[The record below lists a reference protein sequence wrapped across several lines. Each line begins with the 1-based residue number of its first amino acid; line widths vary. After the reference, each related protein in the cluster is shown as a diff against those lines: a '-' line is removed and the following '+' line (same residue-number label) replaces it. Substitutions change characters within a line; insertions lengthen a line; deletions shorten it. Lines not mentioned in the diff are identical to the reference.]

1 LWHSK
6 SLLKYKYLKRGDL
19 MVRFVLFTLLAI
31 LLLTACSPAAT
42 EQPVAESQE
51 KPLVTV
57 YREPT

>member
-42 EQPVAESQE
+42 GQPAAESQE

>member
-1 LWHSK
+1 
-6 SLLKYKYLKRGDL
+6 LKYKYLKRGDL

-42 EQPVAESQE
+42 GQPAAESQE